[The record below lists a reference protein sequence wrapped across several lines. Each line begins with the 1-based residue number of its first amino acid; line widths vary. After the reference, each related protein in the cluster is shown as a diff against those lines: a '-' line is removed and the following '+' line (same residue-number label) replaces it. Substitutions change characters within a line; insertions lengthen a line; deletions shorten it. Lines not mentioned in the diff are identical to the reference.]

1 MKRLRNIGK
10 ALISYVVIWNF
21 NDPIYPQV
29 VLESPF
35 DVKCVK
41 FNPSEP
47 NIIAGGLVNGQVIL
61 WDLNQVDKELA
72 KVEIDINGDVKPRDQ
87 IPSLKWQ

>member
-1 MKRLRNIGK
+1 M
-10 ALISYVVIWNF
+10 
-21 NDPIYPQV
+21 
-29 VLESPF
+29 
-35 DVKCVK
+35 K